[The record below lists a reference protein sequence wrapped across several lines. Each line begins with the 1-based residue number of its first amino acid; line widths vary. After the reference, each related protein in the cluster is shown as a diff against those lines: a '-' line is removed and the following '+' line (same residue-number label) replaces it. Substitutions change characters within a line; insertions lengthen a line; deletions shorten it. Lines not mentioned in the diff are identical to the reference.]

1 MLLAVSCSEAMRL
14 LERLRASV
22 WLFEQFSLLFSAA
35 SECSIASGID
45 SVCTLRLCFDL
56 GMIYLIFMLKMF

>member
-22 WLFEQFSLLFSAA
+22 WLFEQLSLLFSAA
-35 SECSIASGID
+35 SECSIASGMD
-45 SVCTLRLCFDL
+45 SV
-56 GMIYLIFMLKMF
+56 